1 MQVLREIMAV
11 YESSLVGDE
20 KSDERDAGGRR
31 ILDVMVDPAVEMCSA
46 ASEEKQRLRPR
57 WDKHVFVLNCLTHLQ
72 ASPQRIYPVLDC
84 IDHQVRSSERFGSF
98 FIHRAETA
106 EYSDGHQRT
115 SESVNEGTCQ
125 CLYYHPLIT
134 SVKMSWTS
142 STTTF

>member
-20 KSDERDAGGRR
+20 KPDERDAGVKR
-31 ILDVMVDPAVEMCSA
+31 ILDVMVNPAVEMCSA

-72 ASPQRIYPVLDC
+72 ASPKKNSPLPDC
-84 IDHQVRSSERFGSF
+84 IDHQVRSSEHFGSF

-106 EYSDGHQRT
+106 EHSDGHRGT
-115 SESVNEGTCQ
+115 SESVNGGTCQ
-125 CLYYHPLIT
+125 CLY
-134 SVKMSWTS
+134 
-142 STTTF
+142 